1 MIGAAAAYMSGLFFA
16 SFFTEGSGLLLA
28 GCLISVLFVVTRFVK
43 ISTADFLIL
52 AIFFGI
58 SCTAGTLYNQFVYNE
73 TMKYSGTTGSFAGKI
88 TDVEY
93 YDGDKA
99 GFTAKGKINGKQSA
113 KIKYLGEPVTAEYG
127 DVIYLENCEFESPD
141 SDYLFDY
148 KDYYKSKGI
157 FLNVFNSEKFTVERR
172 DTSRFMRA
180 VMNYRERMISEFR
193 IELGTENGSFLAGL
207 VFGEKSLVEDTE
219 KTLLYR
225 CGIGHI
231 LAVSGLHVSILAC
244 MLMIILKILKAGKYF
259 SFLILNVFMALLII
273 IAETPVSGIRA
284 AIMLDFMYS
293 AKIFRRQND
302 SFNSIS
308 AAVLVLCLSNPYIIH
323 DAGFL
328 LSVTATIG
336 IAVFAPYMT
345 KNMRRDS
352 FVRRI
357 GVNLVT
363 MLCVMLMIL
372 PVNLIFFDEVSIIS
386 PITNILMLPLSVL
399 SMIIAM
405 IYVITA
411 GTVSLLSISDILINL
426 IRMISD
432 KIGRFEFSHISS
444 NSLLIYISVLSWA
457 AIILIGALLKKQ
469 RYIALMISGC
479 VAVMTLMS
487 SVNKYRNKD
496 VFRAAVLGSGSNAS
510 VVIISGNR
518 TDIIDLS
525 GNYKAPKYVRKY
537 LDSNGISQIQ
547 TLTFTERSPSQY
559 MAYMS
564 SLELLEVQSMYS
576 EYDAA
581 ASRRYVECF
590 GEHEFELENDNYSF
604 KYSDRI
610 LTVEYNGVRVVFSPA
625 NSENMQSADAVF
637 YYGRRKKN
645 STSSQDGFYL
655 DEMNNTEVIFTSSG
669 IKLRRL

>member
-28 GCLISVLFVVTRFVK
+28 ACLISVFFIVTKCVK

-58 SCTAGTLYNQFVYNE
+58 SCTSGVLYNQVVYN
-73 TMKYSGTTGSFAGKI
+73 KIIAYDGTTGSFEGKI
-88 TDVEY
+88 TDAEY

-99 GFTAKGKINGKQSA
+99 GFTASGKINGKQTA
-113 KIKYLGEPVTAEYG
+113 KITYLGDALSAEYG
-127 DVIYLENCEFESPD
+127 DVIYLENCEFESPN

-148 KDYYKSKGI
+148 KNYYKSKGI
-157 FLNVFNSEKFTVERR
+157 FLNVLNSEDFTVERR
-172 DTSRFMRA
+172 DTNRFMRA
-180 VMNYRERMISEFR
+180 VISYRERMISEFR
-193 IELGTENGSFLAGL
+193 IKLGIENGSFLAGL
-207 VFGEKSLVEDTE
+207 VFGEKSLVDDSEE
-219 KTLLYR
+219 SLMYR

-244 MLMIILKILKAGKYF
+244 MLMVVLKGLKAGKYL
-259 SFLILNVFMALLII
+259 SFLIINVFMVLLII
-273 IAETPVSGIRA
+273 IAEAPVSGIRA

-302 SFNSIS
+302 SFNSVS
-308 AAVLVLCLSNPYIIH
+308 AAVLILCISNPYIIH

-328 LSVTATIG
+328 LSVTATLG

-352 FVRRI
+352 FVRRM

-386 PITNILMLPLSVL
+386 PITNILMIPLSVL
-399 SMIIAM
+399 LMAIAV
-405 IYVITA
+405 IYVLTA
-411 GTVSLLSISDILINL
+411 GTVSLLNISDILISL
-426 IRMISD
+426 IRMMSD
-432 KIGRFEFSHISS
+432 KIGRMDFSYISS
-444 NSLLIYISVLSWA
+444 NSLLMYISIISWA
-457 AIILIGALLKKQ
+457 AIILTGALLRKQ
-469 RYIALMISGC
+469 RYIALMTAGC
-479 VAVMTLMS
+479 IAVMALMS
-487 SVNKYRNKD
+487 SVNKYINKD

-510 VVIISGNR
+510 VVIMSGDR

-525 GNYKAPKYVRKY
+525 GNYKAPKYVKKY
-537 LDSNGISQIQ
+537 LNQNGVSHIQ
-547 TLTFTERSPSQY
+547 TLTFTERAPSQY
-559 MAYMS
+559 TAYMS
-564 SLELLEVQSMYS
+564 SLELFQVQSMYS

-581 ASRRYVECF
+581 ASRRDVECF
-590 GEHEFELENDNYSF
+590 GEQEFELKNDNYF
-604 KYSDRI
+604 AKYSDRV
-610 LTVEYNGVRVVFSPA
+610 LTIEYNGVSLVFAPA
-625 NSENMQSADAVF
+625 SSENILSADAVF

-645 STSSQDGFYL
+645 SKLSEDGFYL
-655 DEMNNTEVIFTSSG
+655 DDMNNTEVIFSSSG